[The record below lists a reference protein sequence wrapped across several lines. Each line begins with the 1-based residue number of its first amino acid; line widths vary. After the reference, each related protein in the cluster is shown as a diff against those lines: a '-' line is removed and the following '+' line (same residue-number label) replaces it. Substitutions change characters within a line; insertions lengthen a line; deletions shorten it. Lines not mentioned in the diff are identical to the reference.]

1 MGDTQAMAYRVG
13 IPYGA
18 YWSTP
23 FARWQGS
30 FANLNSVEMAAHVAG
45 RELEKRSIAGD
56 IFDYGVLGM
65 TVPQHH
71 SFYGLPW
78 LLGMIGAPEV
88 GGPTINQAC
97 ATGTRALLA
106 AAQEIGSG
114 LATTALVVACDRTS
128 NGPHIY
134 YPNAGAPG
142 GTGASEDW
150 VLDNF
155 SCDPLGGH
163 AMIDTAENIAGK
175 HRIATERQHALV
187 LRRQAQYQDAL
198 ADGRAFQKRYMTL
211 PFEVPAPNYRKTA
224 TTLDT
229 DEGVVASTEDG
240 LAKLRPVREN
250 GSVTYGAQTY
260 PADGSA
266 AIIVTTPERA
276 AELSTD
282 ANVVVEILGFG
293 MARTELGF
301 MPEATIPAARRAL
314 DQAGRTIGDMDAIK
328 SHNPFA
334 VNDIVFAEET
344 GADLDAM
351 NNYGCSLI
359 WGHPQGPTALRA
371 IIELIEELAMRGGGH
386 GLFEGCAAG
395 DTAMAAVV
403 RVGDRS

>member
-1 MGDTQAMAYRVG
+1 MSYRAQ

-30 FANLNSVEMAAHVAG
+30 LANLNSLELAAHVAK

-56 IFDYGVLGM
+56 RFDYGVLGT

-78 LLGMIGAPEV
+78 LMGLIGAPEV

-106 AAQEIGSG
+106 AAQEIESG
-114 LATTALVVACDRTS
+114 LAATALVVTCDRTS

-134 YPNAGAPG
+134 YPNARAPG
-142 GTGASEDW
+142 GTGSSEDW

-163 AMIDTAENIAGK
+163 AMIDTAENVAGK
-175 HRIATERQHALV
+175 HQISTERQHALV

-198 ADGRAFQKRYMTL
+198 ADDRAFQKRYMTL
-211 PFEVPAPNYRKTA
+211 PFDVPAPNYRKVAA
-224 TTLDT
+224 TIEG
-229 DEGVVASTEDG
+229 DEGIVASTEDG
-240 LAKLRPVREN
+240 LARIRPVREN
-250 GSVTYGAQTY
+250 GSVTYGAQTH

-266 AIIVTTPERA
+266 AVVVTTPERA
-276 AELSTD
+276 RDLSTD
-282 ANVVVEILGFG
+282 ANIAIEILGFG
-293 MARTELGF
+293 LARTELAF
-301 MPEATIPAARRAL
+301 MPEATVPAAKRAL
-314 DQAGRTIGDMDAIK
+314 DQAGLAIADMDAVK

-334 VNDIVFAEET
+334 VNDIVFAKET
-344 GADLDAM
+344 GTDLDAM
-351 NNYGCSLI
+351 NNYGCPLI

-371 IIELIEELAMRGGGH
+371 IIELIEELALRGGGR

-395 DTAMAAVV
+395 DTAMAAVL
-403 RVGDRS
+403 RVGDR

>member
-1 MGDTQAMAYRVG
+1 MSYRAQ

-30 FANLNSVEMAAHVAG
+30 FANLNSVEMAAHVAR
-45 RELEKRSIAGD
+45 RELESRAIAAER
-56 IFDYGVLGM
+56 FDYGVLGM

-78 LLGMIGAPEV
+78 LMGLIGAPEV

-106 AAQEIGSG
+106 AVQEIESG
-114 LATTALVVACDRTS
+114 LATTALVMTCDRTS

-134 YPNAGAPG
+134 YPNTRAPG

-155 SCDPLGGH
+155 SCDPLGRH
-163 AMIDTAENIAGK
+163 AMIDTAENVAGK
-175 HRIATERQHALV
+175 HQVATEEQHALV

-198 ADGRAFQKRYMTL
+198 ANDRAFQKRYMTL
-211 PFEVPAPNYRKTA
+211 PFEVPSTNYRKVA
-224 TTLDT
+224 GQLES
-229 DEGVVASTEDG
+229 DEGVTLSTEEN
-240 LAKLRPVREN
+240 LAKLRPIREG

-266 AIIVTTPERA
+266 AIVVTTPERA
-276 AELSTD
+276 KELS
-282 ANVVVEILGFG
+282 AEPNIVVEILGFG
-293 MARTELGF
+293 LARTELAF
-301 MPEATIPAARRAL
+301 MPEATIPAAQAAL
-314 DQAGRTIGDMDAIK
+314 DQAALGIADMDAIK

-334 VNDIVFAEET
+334 VNDIVFAKQT

-351 NNYGCSLI
+351 NNYGCPLI

-371 IIELIEELAMRGGGH
+371 IIELIEELALRGGGC

-395 DTAMAAVV
+395 DTAMATVIRV
-403 RVGDRS
+403 RD